1 MISACAIVDS
11 LLEAE
16 DDSPA
21 VLAHY
26 LHQAGDWV
34 LLIPEPLPSD
44 PRKWFIM
51 TRPVTDAHRIV
62 GAICNRIPGSHWQLA
77 STHPTQEAAVEAA
90 HAFLKAHGK
99 TP

>member
-21 VLAHY
+21 MLAHY
-26 LHQAGDWV
+26 LNQAGDWV
-34 LLIPEPLPSD
+34 LLVPSTIPQD
-44 PRKWFIM
+44 PTKWFVL
-51 TRPVTDAHRIV
+51 TRPVTVAQQRLDGGRWRV
-62 GAICNRIPGSHWQLA
+62 A